1 MVVVGGGGGGG
12 GAAVKYR
19 TGKRRGFIMHVG
31 LKAMDGFKLEKET
44 SGTANDNT
52 IFPVSFAN

>member
-1 MVVVGGGGGGG
+1 MWWWWGGGGGG

-31 LKAMDGFKLEKET
+31 LKAMDGFKLEKID
-44 SGTANDNT
+44 SYILLGVRASP
-52 IFPVSFAN
+52 IVS

>member
-1 MVVVGGGGGGG
+1 MWWWWGGGGG

-31 LKAMDGFKLEKET
+31 LKAMDGFKLEKID
-44 SGTANDNT
+44 SYILLGVRASP
-52 IFPVSFAN
+52 IVS